1 MVLDQLYLHK
11 EENVSWTILHA
22 LQKEINPRRG
32 LDVIV
37 KDKKK
42 IKVLGEN
49 IWLHN
54 LCGLGN
60 DLLK

>member
-11 EENVSWTILHA
+11 EENVSWTILRA
-22 LQKEINPRRG
+22 LQKEINPIRG

-42 IKVLGEN
+42 NKGFRGKYMIT
-49 IWLHN
+49 
-54 LCGLGN
+54 
-60 DLLK
+60 

>member
-11 EENVSWTILHA
+11 EENVSWTMLHA

-49 IWLHN
+49 IWLPN